1 MTDAKKKKV
10 KRKKMGK
17 LGKNLLKRHKT
28 CQLDHLAKLGQ
39 IIDAFLNFLQAI
51 ANAVALV
58 VDLEK

>member
-1 MTDAKKKKV
+1 
-10 KRKKMGK
+10 MGK

>member
-1 MTDAKKKKV
+1 
-10 KRKKMGK
+10 MGK
-17 LGKNLLKRHKT
+17 LGENLLKRHKT